1 MFTLP
6 IPLTSASLNFTLPL
20 PGWSRWLRLAV
31 VLLLLVGFGVVLSR
45 LYRHELLIAKRK
57 IARILLGLRLTAMGV
72 VFLTLGT
79 QPTLVKTSQI
89 PVPSRVLVALDTSDS
104 MRITDPH
111 RTEAEKLTL
120 ASVLRVPDIDNTTR
134 LQLAERVLSLEIG
147 GLLKKLAEKHT
158 VEFVRFDSSTTG
170 LPLDEGAWKILLQSD
185 RKLDPKTSTA
195 QLTYTDLKQ
204 PLIRTVESS
213 ANTAQSKLIT
223 TVVLTDGRHN
233 WGDVP
238 TAKAA
243 EVGSL
248 AIPVYSLVFG
258 PKNAPADVAVMQ
270 ARAQSSTVFK
280 GSTVPVEVIVRITSW
295 PVGRVEVAME
305 IPPDEKG
312 QKRPPVKYTIQHN
325 GEDQTYQ
332 FTLPAKLDNTGPQ
345 SLVITATP
353 SQPDP
358 FPANN
363 SRTAR
368 VNVVKERARILLV
381 DGEARWEFHYLHT
394 ALGRDENMD
403 VRSTVF
409 RQPRITKATD
419 DDLKKFGIPALTLP
433 DADVLSGYDGV
444 LLGDVEADQ
453 LVNKDKQF
461 VNWDWLEKYI
471 AEEGGTLVM
480 MAGKR
485 GMPLAHQQENNPVRK
500 LLPLKTP
507 VEVNDIEG
515 FHLNLTADGE
525 RSWFL
530 QLADTPAI
538 NRLRWQTLP
547 AHYWCITGEAK
558 PGAEVLAEQNGK
570 PVILRQNYGFGRVL
584 FIGLDSTWRWRF
596 RVGDLYHHKFWGQV
610 AQWAAS
616 DRLLPT
622 QNATGTIRFGT
633 REPTFR
639 FGSPIDVIVRA
650 TEVVKKL
657 GPNSLKGVKV
667 FKLGGPEPKMVN
679 VVALALSEFS
689 PRMLLAPL
697 KELPPGSYAVE
708 LEIPEWAEH
717 LQGGLGPDGRVQPLR
732 SQFEILPPENEE
744 LVELSADIPM
754 LQSIAEA
761 TKGEVFQAE
770 QYEQLLKKL
779 DQQTATI
786 EERTEYPARTS
797 WLTLV
802 LVVLLLGCEWSLRK
816 WVGLV

>member
-31 VLLLLVGFGVVLSR
+31 VFLLLLGFGVVLWR
-45 LYRHELLIAKRK
+45 LYRHELLIAKKK
-57 IARILLGLRLTAMGV
+57 IARVLLALRLTAMAI

-79 QPTLVKTSQI
+79 QPTLVKSSQI

-111 RTEAEKLTL
+111 RTDAEKLTL
-120 ASVLRVPDIDNTTR
+120 ASVLRVEDIDNTTR
-134 LQLAERVLSLEIG
+134 LQLAERVLSSEVG
-147 GLLKKLAEKHT
+147 GFLKKLTEKHT
-158 VEFVRFDSSTTG
+158 VEFVRYDSSTTG
-170 LPLDEGAWKILLQSD
+170 LPLDEAAWKTVLQSE
-185 RKLDPKTSTA
+185 RRLDPKTSTA

-204 PLIRTVESS
+204 PLNRTIESS
-213 ANTAQSKLIT
+213 SNIAASKLIA

-233 WGDVP
+233 WGEGP
-238 TAKAA
+238 TAKAT
-243 EVGSL
+243 EVGAL
-248 AIPVYSLVFG
+248 GIPVYPLVFG

-270 ARAQSSTVFK
+270 AKAQSSTVFK
-280 GSTVPVEVIVRITSW
+280 GSTVPVEVSVRITSW
-295 PVGRVEVAME
+295 PAGRVEVAME
-305 IPPDEKG
+305 VPLDEKG
-312 QKRPPVKYTIQHN
+312 KKRPPVKYSIFHN

-345 SLVITATP
+345 SLVVTATP
-353 SQPDP
+353 SHPDP

-453 LVNKDKQF
+453 LLNNDKQF
-461 VNWDWLEKYI
+461 MNWDWLEKYV

-485 GMPLAHQQENNPVRK
+485 GMPLAHLQENSPIRK
-500 LLPLKTP
+500 LIPLKSP
-507 VEVNDIEG
+507 VEVNDKEG

-530 QLADTPAI
+530 QLADTLVM
-538 NRLRWQTLP
+538 NRIRWETLP

-570 PVILRQNYGFGRVL
+570 PVILRQNFGFGRVL

-610 AQWAAS
+610 AQWVAS

-633 REPTFR
+633 REPTYR
-639 FGSPIDVIVRA
+639 FGSPIEVIVRA
-650 TEVVKKL
+650 TEAVKKL
-657 GPNSLKGVKV
+657 GPNSLKGVRV
-667 FKLGGPEPKMVN
+667 SKLGGPEPKLLSVTQ
-679 VVALALSEFS
+679 LALSEFS

-744 LVELSADIPM
+744 LLELSADVQL
-754 LQSIAEA
+754 LQTIAEA
-761 TKGEVFQAE
+761 TKGEVFQAD
-770 QYEQLLKKL
+770 QYDALLKRL
-779 DQQTATI
+779 DRQTATI

-802 LVVLLLGCEWSLRK
+802 LVVLLLVCEWALRK